1 MMIALSNG
9 AIGNSAF
16 YKGQKMDVV
25 ELVTALRKQ
34 RYKLGTEA
42 RLQASVTENLEA
54 LIGADRF
61 KAEAQIGRGE
71 RIDFLVNG
79 GIGIECKLK
88 CSRRAIY
95 RQLTRYSE
103 CKSINALILI
113 TATATGLPE
122 TLGDCPLY
130 YVSLGRASL

>member
-1 MMIALSNG
+1 MGVLAASSFMKV
-9 AIGNSAF
+9 
-16 YKGQKMDVV
+16 YVMDVA
-25 ELVTALRKQ
+25 ELVASLRKQ
-34 RYKLGTEA
+34 RYRLGTEA
-42 RLQASVTENLEA
+42 RLQASVAENLNS
-54 LIGADRF
+54 LIGEDKF
-61 KAEAQIGRGE
+61 KAEAVIGSGE
-71 RIDFLVNG
+71 RIDFLIDG

-122 TLGDCPLY
+122 TLGDTPLY